1 MSKENK
7 GKKKN
12 DKTPAATT
20 VKEKRTA
27 KVLKRKLKRNSEQF

>member
-12 DKTPAATT
+12 DKTPAVTT
-20 VKEKRTA
+20 AKEKRAA
-27 KVLKRKLKRNSEQF
+27 KILKRNLRRNSE

>member
-1 MSKENK
+1 MSKEKK

-20 VKEKRTA
+20 AKEKRVA
-27 KVLKRKLKRNSEQF
+27 KVLKRKLKRNSE